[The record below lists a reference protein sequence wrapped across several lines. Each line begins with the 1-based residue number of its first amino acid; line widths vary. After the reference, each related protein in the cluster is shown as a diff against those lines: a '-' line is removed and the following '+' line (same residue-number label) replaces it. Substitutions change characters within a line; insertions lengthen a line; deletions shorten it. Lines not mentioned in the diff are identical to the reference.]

1 MLSHLLAPLLHLAG
15 GPDTRDGTLDPAAAA
30 AGMVAGWRSG
40 EDREARDA
48 ALSAELARYLIRSEP
63 LGMDRHHQRY
73 WHMQV
78 GHYNN
83 VLHSCWTKEGGI

>member
-1 MLSHLLAPLLHLAG
+1 MV
-15 GPDTRDGTLDPAAAA
+15 DGQ
-30 AGMVAGWRSG
+30 GRVAGWRSG

-48 ALSAELARYLIRSEP
+48 ALSAELARYMIRSEP

-78 GHYNN
+78 GRAHSDLGVCL
-83 VLHSCWTKEGGI
+83 VLVSLEGVS

>member
-1 MLSHLLAPLLHLAG
+1 MVDGAG
-15 GPDTRDGTLDPAAAA
+15 RTAL
-30 AGMVAGWRSG
+30 WRSG

-78 GHYNN
+78 GETVVMGLGFGRPCC
-83 VLHSCWTKEGGI
+83 VLHVNNGGDGI

>member
-1 MLSHLLAPLLHLAG
+1 MDTFSSWLLARGVWLVPVLPPG
-15 GPDTRDGTLDPAAAA
+15 GDTRDGTPDL
-30 AGMVAGWRSG
+30 AGPGWKVG

-48 ALSAELARYLIRSEP
+48 ALSAELARYMIRTEP

-78 GHYNN
+78 GR
-83 VLHSCWTKEGGI
+83 E

>member
-1 MLSHLLAPLLHLAG
+1 MHAG
-15 GPDTRDGTLDPAAAA
+15 GDTRDGTPDPAAVT
-30 AGMVAGWRSG
+30 AGALDGAGRVAGWRSG

-78 GHYNN
+78 RG
-83 VLHSCWTKEGGI
+83 T